1 MLVAAQVSSM
11 KTSCSGFS
19 SGCCAPG
26 APCRGDVGPILLGG
40 VPGLFFRVSP
50 QAARKR
56 LIAAGLTWMASAARR
71 VCSSAMVRAMEQ
83 RIKDQLTIRL
93 GVMMAG
99 GIVIMAASV
108 KLL

>member
-40 VPGLFFRVSP
+40 VPGLFFSRQP
-50 QAARKR
+50 AGGKEAADCGWADLDGLGRQ
-56 LIAAGLTWMASAARR
+56 AGL
-71 VCSSAMVRAMEQ
+71 
-83 RIKDQLTIRL
+83 QLGDGEGDGATD
-93 GVMMAG
+93 
-99 GIVIMAASV
+99 
-108 KLL
+108 